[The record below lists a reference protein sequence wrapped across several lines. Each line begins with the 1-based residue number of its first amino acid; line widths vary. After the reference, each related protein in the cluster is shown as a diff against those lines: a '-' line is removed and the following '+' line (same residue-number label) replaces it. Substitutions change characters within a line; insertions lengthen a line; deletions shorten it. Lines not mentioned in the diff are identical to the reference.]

1 MFLDFFLLLR
11 HNGLPVSLKEYLSLL
26 QALEKGVAAYSTDD
40 FYYLCRTVMVKD
52 EKFLDRFD
60 VLFGQY
66 FKGME
71 AIALPAQVLIPDE
84 WLRPEN
90 LPNLTDEEKALIQ
103 AMGGWEQLVQ
113 RFEELLRTQ
122 KDRHEGGNRQI
133 GTGGTSAFG
142 SNGYNPEGYR
152 LGKAAGGGNRSAV
165 KVWEQRDFKNFDD
178 QTELN
183 TRNLKMA
190 LRLLRVF
197 TREGNPDELNMNGT
211 IKKTAQNGGLLH
223 LDMVPS
229 KQNRVKVLLF
239 LDVGG
244 SMDDHS
250 LLCSQL
256 FSAVKHEFKHL
267 EYFYFHNC
275 LYETVWKDNTR
286 RHERMS
292 TTDVL
297 HKYNSDYK
305 VIVVGDGYMS
315 PYEILQPGGS
325 VEHYNDEA
333 GSVWLQ
339 RLITQYPCHVWLN
352 PTRDAYWQYAPSI
365 KLLRTLFNRRMFP
378 LTIEGISAA
387 MKALKNTRLFYEPAQ
402 P

>member
-1 MFLDFFLLLR
+1 MFLDFFLLLKN
-11 HNGLPVSLKEYLSLL
+11 NGLPVSLKEYLTLL
-26 QALEKGVAAYSTDD
+26 EALSQNVVEFSTDD

-60 VLFGQY
+60 VLFGHY
-66 FKGME
+66 FKGMD
-71 AIALPAQVLIPDE
+71 AIQLPANVLIPDD
-84 WLRPEN
+84 WLSPNKFLN
-90 LPNLTDEEKALIQ
+90 LSDEEKALIE
-103 AMGGWEQLVQ
+103 AMGGLEQLMQ
-113 RFEELLRTQ
+113 RFEELLNTQ
-122 KDRHEGGNRQI
+122 KERHEGGNRQI

-142 SNGYNPEGYR
+142 ANGYNPEGYR
-152 LGKAAGGGNRSAV
+152 IGQAGGRNRSAV
-165 KVWEQRDFKNFDD
+165 KVWDKRDFKNFDD
-178 QTELN
+178 QIELN

-190 LRLLRVF
+190 LRHLRVF
-197 TREGNPDELNMNGT
+197 TRQGNPDELNIDNT
-211 IKKTAQNGGLLH
+211 IKKTAHNGGFLD

-244 SMDDHS
+244 SMDEHS

-256 FSAVKHEFKHL
+256 FAAAKHEFKHL

-292 TTDVL
+292 TMEVL

-315 PYEILQPGGS
+315 PYEIMHSGGS

-339 RLITQYPCHVWLN
+339 RLVSQYPYHVWLN
-352 PTRDAYWQYAPSI
+352 PTRDAYWQFAPSI
-365 KLLRTLFNRRMFP
+365 KLLRQIFTRRMYP
-378 LTIEGISAA
+378 LTLEGISAA
-387 MKALKNTRLFYEPAQ
+387 MKALKNARLFFEPAQ
-402 P
+402 Q